1 MMQSYL
7 TPILVT
13 GTAAFINDWYTTKT
27 VDLKIPL
34 DIAIAAAAA
43 ALLAQIPG
51 MEPVITGIGW
61 VAFVAWLVVTAN
73 QKGSVVEDLTNVT
86 NGL

>member
-1 MMQSYL
+1 MQSYL

-13 GTAAFINDWYTTKT
+13 GACAFVNDWYTTKT
-27 VDLKIPL
+27 VDLKIPV
-34 DIAIAAAAA
+34 ATAVAGAAA
-43 ALLAQIPG
+43 ALLSQIPG
-51 MEPVITGIGW
+51 LEPVITGIGW
-61 VAFVAWLVVTAN
+61 VGFVAWLVVTAN